1 MTPAVPHVVVA
12 VQVSHGSLP
21 EEENVDPVLHL
32 AWRHTMFAVLMQ
44 EVSTPNVHVEA
55 AAQGLHGA
63 LPDVDHVGPLVAHAA
78 EAAGLMAASHLET
91 AVATVPL
98 DVLHSTVRPLVP
110 AEPQVVA
117 TQAPHDEDCQLYVS
131 HAPEVSHTAHPEAAA
146 LGVQQRS
153 PTQAPLMHSSLAEQ
167 DAPADRLFFVTHLNS
182 GLRLKLGA
190 QTPHFPFVASHFE
203 QPVAYA
209 LDTQQKPP
217 TQVALAQW
225 SGAEQVAPAA
235 FFAEHLESAMA

>member
-1 MTPAVPHVVVA
+1 M
-12 VQVSHGSLP
+12 QVWHGSLP

-32 AWRHTMFAVLMQ
+32 AWRHTVFAVLMQ

-63 LPDVDHVGPLVAHAA
+63 LPDADHVGPLVAHAA

-117 TQAPHDEDCQLYVS
+117 TQALHDEDCQLCIS
-131 HAPEVSHTAHPEAAA
+131 HAPEVSHTEQPEAAA
-146 LGVQQRS
+146 LGVQQRP
-153 PTQAPLMHSSLAEQ
+153 PTHAPLMHTALVEQ
-167 DAPADRLFFVTHLNS
+167 DAPAERLFFIAHLNS
-182 GLRLKLGA
+182 G
-190 QTPHFPFVASHFE
+190 V
-203 QPVAYA
+203 
-209 LDTQQKPP
+209 
-217 TQVALAQW
+217 
-225 SGAEQVAPAA
+225 
-235 FFAEHLESAMA
+235 M